1 MYFKFYFF
9 KNKNKCTTFD
19 YLIGYSKITMRYFY
33 VILYLYLIYK
43 TKKNIYEIY
52 IIFNNKNYIIFQYF
66 LFKK

>member
-43 TKKNIYEIY
+43 INEI
-52 IIFNNKNYIIFQYF
+52 YF
-66 LFKK
+66 LFKKKKFKFYK